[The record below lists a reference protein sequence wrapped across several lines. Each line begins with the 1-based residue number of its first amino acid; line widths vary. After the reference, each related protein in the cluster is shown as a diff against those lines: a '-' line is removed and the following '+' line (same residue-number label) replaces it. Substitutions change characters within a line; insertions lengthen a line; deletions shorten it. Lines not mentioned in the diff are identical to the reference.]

1 MNKLIFSQSKA
12 GTEPSE
18 SNPVTTGTEKIQ
30 KGGLMQKISE
40 ILLQPAI
47 ILDLKAKEK
56 VEAIKELSAVLIEQG
71 IVTDADEFFNAILK
85 RENLESTGIGSGV
98 AIPHARTKAVKNII
112 LAFGRSQA
120 GVDFSSLDGKPSHL
134 IFLIAAPEEKK
145 SEYIITLARLSKIL
159 RKEQVRVLLNHA
171 NTPEEVLT
179 IVTQNE

>member
-1 MNKLIFSQSKA
+1 
-12 GTEPSE
+12 
-18 SNPVTTGTEKIQ
+18 
-30 KGGLMQKISE
+30 MQKISE
-40 ILLQPAI
+40 LLLHPAI

-56 VEAIKELSAVLIEQG
+56 VAAIKELSSVLIEQG
-71 IVTDADEFFNAILK
+71 IIIDANEFYTAILR

-98 AIPHARTKAVKNII
+98 AIPHARTKAVKNVV

-159 RKEQVRVLLNHA
+159 RNDEVRFQLNRA
-171 NTPEEVLT
+171 KNPEEIFKILT
-179 IVTQNE
+179 EQE